1 MPPSTLSRRDCLA
14 LALLGLGAA
23 PVGARPDAPRD
34 GLPVLSYYDYP
45 PFSTGP
51 GQGLTAQLLTLLHE
65 RAEGQLP
72 ALQAELLPRKRV
84 AARVG
89 QPGWFGLVPWVSP
102 TWFMRSERQRF
113 IWSEPLMQDEDLV
126 LSLRSRPV
134 DYQGPASLK
143 GLRLGG
149 VFGHVYA
156 EVDPLVETGEI
167 QRVDSFSQDAN
178 LRMLLMGRVDAVF
191 VSRSGLAGWRQRL
204 PGFEQRVQTAAQ
216 PRMRY
221 QRHLMLSPLVPE
233 AQSQRL
239 LQTVA
244 GLAQDPSWRAVLQ
257 QHGVDATT
265 A

>member
-1 MPPSTLSRRDCLA
+1 MSPSTLSRRDCLA
-14 LALLGLGAA
+14 LALLGLGAGPA
-23 PVGARPDAPRD
+23 AARLGAPRD
-34 GLPVLSYYDYP
+34 SLPVLSYYDYP

-72 ALQAELLPRKRV
+72 SLQAELLPRKRV
-84 AARVG
+84 AAQVG
-89 QPGWFGLVPWVSP
+89 QPGWLGLVPWVSP
-102 TWFMRSERQRF
+102 SWFMNAERQRF
-113 IWSEPLMQDEDLV
+113 LWSEPLMQDEDLV

-134 DYQGPASLK
+134 DYHGPASLK

-156 EVDPLVETGEI
+156 EVDPLVAAGEI
-167 QRVDSFSQDAN
+167 QRVDSFSQEAN
-178 LRMLLMGRVDAVF
+178 LRMLMMGRVHAVF

-204 PGFEQRVQTAAQ
+204 PGFEQSVQAAAQ

-221 QRHLMLSPLVPE
+221 QRHLMLSPRVPE

-244 GLAQDPSWRAVLQ
+244 ELAQDPAWRAVLQ
-257 QHGVDATT
+257 QHGVDAGT